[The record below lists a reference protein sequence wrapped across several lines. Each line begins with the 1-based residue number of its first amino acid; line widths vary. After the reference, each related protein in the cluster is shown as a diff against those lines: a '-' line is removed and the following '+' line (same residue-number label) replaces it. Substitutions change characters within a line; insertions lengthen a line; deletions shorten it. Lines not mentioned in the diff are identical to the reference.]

1 MPSAMEQKLDK
12 LVNEIAGLQKY
23 IILQKSERANLV
35 PSKMTRWKLL
45 SHKVSE
51 KWDHVS
57 AVDEIRRQRTKA

>member
-1 MPSAMEQKLDK
+1 MPSAMEEKLDK

-35 PSKMTRWKLL
+35 PSKLIRWKSLG
-45 SHKVSE
+45 HKVTE

-57 AVDEIRRQRTKA
+57 AVDEIRRQRTKE